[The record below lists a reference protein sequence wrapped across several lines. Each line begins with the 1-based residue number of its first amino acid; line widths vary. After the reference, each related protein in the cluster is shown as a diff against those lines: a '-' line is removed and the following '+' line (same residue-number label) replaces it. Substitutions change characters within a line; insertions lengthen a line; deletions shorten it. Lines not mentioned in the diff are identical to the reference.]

1 MTGSFNADSLL
12 SSYRAVH
19 TIDFSSVSAEELQGF
34 EIPFSFLID
43 RTGILVSLFVE
54 YDSKVVYT
62 HVYAIGTII

>member
-43 RTGILVSLFVE
+43 RTGILVFVE